1 MKAVFADTSFW
12 VARVNPDD
20 QWATSANRAIWELR
34 DFHMFTSDLVIA
46 EFLNAQSGRGPWA
59 RTAAI
64 ETARMMLTDPT
75 ITVLEG
81 TRVLLLEA
89 IDLYER
95 R

>member
-1 MKAVFADTSFW
+1 MEQRIPQPSATPAAQVRAQAEAAQAA
-12 VARVNPDD
+12 ARGMGLL
-20 QWATSANRAIWELR
+20 A
-34 DFHMFTSDLVIA
+34 
-46 EFLNAQSGRGPWA
+46 
-59 RTAAI
+59 
-64 ETARMMLTDPT
+64 TARMMLTDPT